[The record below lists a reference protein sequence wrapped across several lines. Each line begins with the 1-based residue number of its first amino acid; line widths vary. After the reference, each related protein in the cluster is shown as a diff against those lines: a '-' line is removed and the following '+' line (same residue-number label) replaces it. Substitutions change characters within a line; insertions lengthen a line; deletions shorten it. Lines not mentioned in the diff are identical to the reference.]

1 MTNKNSSIVVENKK
15 SKKVTET
22 PIVESAPVQ
31 TETKTKKSKKVAET
45 PAIET
50 APATVEAKTKKSKK
64 TVETP
69 AIETAPAPTE
79 TKTKKSKKV
88 VETQVVESAPVQTET
103 KTKKSKKVVETPVVE
118 TAPVVESTPI
128 QTETKT
134 KKSKKVIE
142 TPVEDVQVVEEDGV
156 EEDNYVK
163 LRYFKLMH
171 NNTIGGRYC
180 GKKPKQAAN
189 KAFSSI
195 IKENKKNGVSVDNEI
210 AFSIKECTRNSKHK
224 EYNYIGVRKT
234 LENPIVVP
242 IVNKDGTEKVIE
254 YKFQNKLHKAKAVVV
269 EDFEPPHVNRD

>member
-1 MTNKNSSIVVENKK
+1 MANKNSSIVVENKK
-15 SKKVTET
+15 SKKVAET
-22 PIVESAPVQ
+22 PIVETVP
-31 TETKTKKSKKVAET
+31 
-45 PAIET
+45 
-50 APATVEAKTKKSKK
+50 VEAKTKKSKK
-64 TVETP
+64 TVESPVVETP
-69 AIETAPAPTE
+69 TIETAPTPTE
-79 TKTKKSKKV
+79 TKTKNSKKV